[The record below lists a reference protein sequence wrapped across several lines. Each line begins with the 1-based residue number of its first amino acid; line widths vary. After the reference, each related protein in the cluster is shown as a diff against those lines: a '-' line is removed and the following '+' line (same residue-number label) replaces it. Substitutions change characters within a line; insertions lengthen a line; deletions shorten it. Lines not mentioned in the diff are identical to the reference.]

1 MNRFVAS
8 IVSDAAVDAEESAAA
23 AVIVRRDR
31 EDLKTLAD
39 LKGRSVSLVRDEV
52 SPGELELKRE
62 VVRIG
67 LDPDHFSDRS
77 CGSRDY
83 VCGR

>member
-52 SPGELELKRE
+52 SRELELKRE